1 MGFARSASLNEVR
14 PRRPEQSIPCR
25 WPAETPRVVSMKS
38 GLEGR
43 NNRARGGEQAGHQR
57 VSMKSGLEGRN
68 NYPLPRRW
76 ALLGKVSMKSGL
88 EGRNNLSTGPR
99 GVAASSCLNEVRPR
113 RPEQLT
119 SFILKKGDKNN
130 VSMKSGLE
138 GRNNTRMR
146 RGLMSRP
153 WRLNEV
159 RPRRPEQSG
168 TPADGTHPRGTRL
181 NEVRPGR
188 PEQ

>member
-68 NYPLPRRW
+68 N
-76 ALLGKVSMKSGL
+76 
-88 EGRNNLSTGPR
+88 LSTGPR

-113 RPEQLT
+113 RPEQSRGSDVRTMLAN
-119 SFILKKGDKNN
+119 L